1 MAEYVRKP
9 SKKLAFQEAVE
20 IWKRLWRGEFQNRIA
35 ADYDVNPAR
44 VSDIK
49 MGRLRF
55 GSETVAKN

>member
-9 SKKLAFQEAVE
+9 SKKLTFKEAVE
-20 IWKRLWRGEFQNRIA
+20 IWKRLWNGEFQNRIA

-49 MGRLRF
+49 MGRLHF
-55 GSETVAKN
+55 GSEAAAKS